1 MDLKHMLLGML
12 LRLDLICTEAI
23 SLCWLHPIKAHA
35 SGIAASR
42 GITLSSTLY
51 DQTHVLVYFSSTLG
65 AFLYIKSAPKVA
77 PVLVYLFV
85 LFCTA
90 ALPLRWFHGIKGH
103 ASVAAA
109 SFQYNLNEALSLC
122 WLRSIKAHA
131 CGTAASRSITL
142 SSTLYECTFRR
153 PWAPFFI

>member
-1 MDLKHMLLGML
+1 MLLAML
-12 LRLDLICTEAI
+12 LHLYLICTEAL
-23 SLCWLHPIKAHA
+23 SLCWLRSIKAHA
-35 SGIAASR
+35 CGTAASR

-85 LFCTA
+85 VFCTA
-90 ALPLRWFHGIKGH
+90 ALPLRWFHKIKAH

-109 SFQYNLNEALSLC
+109 SFQYNL
-122 WLRSIKAHA
+122 H
-131 CGTAASRSITL
+131 
-142 SSTLYECTFRR
+142 
-153 PWAPFFI
+153 